1 MPPDVF
7 SRARLHRGEV
17 EALLAGRGRVSLWR
31 EQPGT
36 RLQKTGA
43 FLQAEER
50 MDKEGGRMDNFGDQ
64 LRFWRTLR
72 GYSQMRLAHELG
84 MSSRNL
90 SFLETGRSRP
100 TRPTVMQLVRF
111 LNIPC
116 RARDQLMALA
126 GLKPEV
132 ARSADSSNLEPFYS
146 AVKVMLS
153 KHNPYPALV
162 LNRWWDLVDANA
174 VARRLLGSVS
184 PGDNLV
190 QQCLL
195 NADWMRAVLNPEE
208 VQWSVYREL
217 HHDLMSFHDE
227 RFMQIY
233 ADVERLVAG
242 KQEQGPDS
250 NPAVRFCL
258 MLEGQPR
265 SFTSMV
271 TRFRA
276 PSDTRIAEL
285 KVELFFPTDAA
296 TEDYLQ
302 RLYAELVASD
312 PAPGLELSQGSAA
325 WALAAA

>member
-1 MPPDVF
+1 
-7 SRARLHRGEV
+7 
-17 EALLAGRGRVSLWR
+17 
-31 EQPGT
+31 
-36 RLQKTGA
+36 
-43 FLQAEER
+43 
-50 MDKEGGRMDNFGDQ
+50 MDNFGDQ

-100 TRPTVMQLVRF
+100 TRPTVTQLVRF

-126 GLKPEV
+126 GLKPPA
-132 ARSADSSNLEPFYS
+132 ARSADSSNLQPFYN
-146 AVKVMLS
+146 AVKIMLS

-174 VARRLLGSVS
+174 VACRLLGSVS

-195 NADWMRAVLNPEE
+195 NPDWMRAVLNPEE
-208 VQWSVYREL
+208 VQWSIYREL
-217 HHDLMSFHDE
+217 HHDLMNFHDE

-233 ADVERLVAG
+233 ADVERLVSG
-242 KQEQGPDS
+242 KQEQEPDG
-250 NPAVRFCL
+250 NPAVRFSL
-258 MLEGQPR
+258 MSEGQAY

-296 TEDYLQ
+296 TEAYLQ
-302 RLYAELVASD
+302 RLYAEVS
-312 PAPGLELSQGSAA
+312 APQAA
-325 WALAAA
+325 AGQAVPQDHADWALSPA